1 MIFVI
6 ILALRSEGTFYMYFV
21 KKGYFFVIGLFLFI
35 FGTLCLG
42 SCEKTAD
49 SSPVSQTGFAFD
61 TVVTLTIYDREKS
74 DVLDACFDLCETY
87 ESLFST
93 TRADSEVWEINNSN
107 GIPVAVSFETAS
119 LIQSAL
125 FWCEKSN
132 GVLDLT
138 MFPISEKWCISM
150 QMKCK
155 SDNPDYEFY
164 IPDASSLKKLLEHVN
179 YRNVV
184 IYDENGR
191 IVGYDEELSDAHSYS
206 VQLLDAE
213 AAIDLGFIAK
223 GYIADKLKEFMLS
236 KGIES
241 GIISLGGNVLLIG
254 KKPNHSPFHI
264 GIQKPFGDAGEVITT
279 VDKTDTSVV
288 SSGCYE
294 RYFLGDADGRIYHH
308 IFDTKTG
315 TPVQNELFGV
325 TVICNSSLQGDA
337 LSTYCYILGLED
349 GLKLVASL
357 EDVEAVFVTDDYEV
371 IRSFE

>member
-1 MIFVI
+1 MRFYKKSYIYIFVLI
-6 ILALRSEGTFYMYFV
+6 SITCFAL
-21 KKGYFFVIGLFLFI
+21 LFS
-35 FGTLCLG
+35 
-42 SCEKTAD
+42 SCAKTAD
-49 SSPVSQTGFAFD
+49 TSPVSQTGFAFD
-61 TVVTLTIYDREKS
+61 TVVTLTIYDKEKS

-93 TRADSEVWEINNSN
+93 TRTDSEVWKINNSN
-107 GIPVAVSFETAS
+107 GMPVAVSFETAS

-164 IPDASSLKKLLEHVN
+164 IPDASSLNKLLEHVN

-206 VQLLDAE
+206 VQLLDAD

-236 KGIES
+236 EGIES
-241 GIISLGGNVLLIG
+241 GIISLGGNILLIG
-254 KKPNHSPFHI
+254 EKPDHSPFHI
-264 GIQKPFGDAGEVITT
+264 GIQKPFGNAGEVITT

-294 RYFLGDADGRIYHH
+294 RYFLGDTDGRIYHH

-315 TPVQNELFGV
+315 APVQNELFGV
-325 TVICNSSLQGDA
+325 TIICNSSLQGDA

-357 EDVEAVFVTDDYEV
+357 EDVEAVFVTENYEV
-371 IRSFE
+371 IRSFNNKE